1 MKYLSIHII
10 IRSIV
15 YAIGTYILVFPAMA
29 DGIRITPRSITV
41 DNDSLH
47 LLLEMDLN
55 AVRVNTLTSVSFTPV
70 LKGIHKQLELPP
82 VVVSGSKRFRFE
94 RRERALAVGKPQ
106 QAVPFRVLLDNRKT
120 GSKMVR
126 YQIAVPYASWMGTSS
141 LLLRQEIKDC
151 CDVQLLG
158 VDTLTRNIAVTP
170 VAAVVPPTRP
180 SLSDSVT
187 TPLPDTTRV
196 RSVAVREPAVAIL
209 AAAPENYEMTLSIQ
223 PLAMVDKTKQHVL
236 STVLYIDYPLGKD
249 DVYPDYKNNRKE
261 IGKVDAILSP
271 LLEERYL
278 QIRRIRVRG
287 YASPDGDYRNNEQL
301 AANRSRLFS
310 GYIRDAYALPDRLFD
325 VSSVAEDWK
334 GLVELLNRTKPPYY
348 QEALDIIGTYGIFS
362 GREKHLMD
370 FRGGVP
376 YKDMLKNL
384 FPRLRRIE
392 VVVEYD
398 SLAE

>member
-1 MKYLSIHII
+1 
-10 IRSIV
+10 
-15 YAIGTYILVFPAMA
+15 
-29 DGIRITPRSITV
+29 
-41 DNDSLH
+41 
-47 LLLEMDLN
+47 
-55 AVRVNTLTSVSFTPV
+55 
-70 LKGIHKQLELPP
+70 
-82 VVVSGSKRFRFE
+82 
-94 RRERALAVGKPQ
+94 
-106 QAVPFRVLLDNRKT
+106 
-120 GSKMVR
+120 
-126 YQIAVPYASWMGTSS
+126 
-141 LLLRQEIKDC
+141 
-151 CDVQLLG
+151 
-158 VDTLTRNIAVTP
+158 
-170 VAAVVPPTRP
+170 
-180 SLSDSVT
+180 
-187 TPLPDTTRV
+187 
-196 RSVAVREPAVAIL
+196 
-209 AAAPENYEMTLSIQ
+209 MTLSIQ
-223 PLAMVDKTKQHVL
+223 PLAMADKTKQHVL

-271 LLEERYL
+271 LLAERYL

-287 YASPDGDYRNNEQL
+287 YASPDGSYRHNEQL

-334 GLVELLNRTKPPYY
+334 GLVELLNQTKPPYY

-370 FRGGVP
+370 FRGGAP

>member
-29 DGIRITPRSITV
+29 DDIRITPRSITV

-106 QAVPFRVLLDNRKT
+106 QAIPYRVLLDNRKT
-120 GSKMVR
+120 GSKIVR
-126 YQIAVPYASWMGTSS
+126 YQVAVPFAVWMGTSS
-141 LLLRQEIKDC
+141 LLLRQDIKDC

-180 SLSDSVT
+180 SLPDSVT
-187 TPLPDTTRV
+187 ALLPDTTRT

-223 PLAMVDKTKQHVL
+223 PLAMADKTKQHVL

-271 LLEERYL
+271 LLAERYL
-278 QIRRIRVRG
+278 
-287 YASPDGDYRNNEQL
+287 
-301 AANRSRLFS
+301 
-310 GYIRDAYALPDRLFD
+310 
-325 VSSVAEDWK
+325 
-334 GLVELLNRTKPPYY
+334 
-348 QEALDIIGTYGIFS
+348 
-362 GREKHLMD
+362 
-370 FRGGVP
+370 
-376 YKDMLKNL
+376 
-384 FPRLRRIE
+384 
-392 VVVEYD
+392 
-398 SLAE
+398 